1 MLPSSD
7 LDLALLAAVLM
18 VAATYLY
25 WPSSKKI
32 PFWIGS
38 SNERAASAFP
48 GSQSGKDFVEALQTT
63 VGSPNPKLQFV
74 FS

>member
-1 MLPSSD
+1 MFPTSD

-32 PFWIGS
+32 PFWIGN
-38 SNERAASAFP
+38 SNERGAYALP
-48 GSQSGKDFVEALQTT
+48 GSESGKDFLEAMQTT